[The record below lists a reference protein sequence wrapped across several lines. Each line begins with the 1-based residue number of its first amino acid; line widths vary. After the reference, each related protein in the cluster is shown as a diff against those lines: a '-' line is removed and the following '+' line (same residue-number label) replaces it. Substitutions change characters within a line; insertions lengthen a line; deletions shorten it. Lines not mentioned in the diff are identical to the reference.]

1 MDPETSGTWYKGDP
15 VILTVNDFV
24 SPTSP
29 NVSVEGST
37 TTVNSGGIV
46 TQAKQV
52 ELGDPTLVTVLGYV
66 TSICSPSSNERA
78 KDG

>member
-1 MDPETSGTWYKGDP
+1 MDPETSGTWNKGDP

-46 TQAKQV
+46 TQAK
-52 ELGDPTLVTVLGYV
+52 
-66 TSICSPSSNERA
+66 
-78 KDG
+78 